1 VAKGSFVLLFLAF
14 SAAVCCAQVP
24 TGSIT
29 GSEPDL
35 KAACVGSALACP
47 LPAGTIIVPR
57 QLLERAKTRAR
68 LMSLLRESLYDDAK
82 GIVNIEREREIKKL
96 ADKVRNAKTEY

>member
-14 SAAVCCAQVP
+14 SAAVCCAQVS

-35 KAACVGSALACP
+35 KAAYVGSAVACS
-47 LPAGTIIVPR
+47 LSEGTIVVPR

-96 ADKVRNAKTEY
+96 ADKVRNAKAEY